1 MRRLIIILAMIG
13 VWAAPSQAKEVPAP
27 APPLVAGTEPPP
39 KVRELL
45 LDLLGDPQ
53 VRAWLD
59 QRKGSVANNADTAP
73 PDSSQ
78 LHGDNEGLRFLMR
91 RSAQVR
97 AHFAALVAAIPNIAD
112 DFGLAR
118 DMVASAFE
126 KQDLLHMLR
135 LLILFVG
142 LGYGLEW
149 LFWRLTSR
157 FRSGFDELKL
167 DTAGQRL
174 RVVGIR
180 FAFKVGIVLS
190 FAAGS
195 IGAFLALDWPPLIR
209 EIVLGYL
216 TAFLC
221 VRLARAVG
229 RFLLAPGEGRYK
241 DYPRFR
247 IIPMTTPAARFWH
260 RRLTL
265 FVAWIA
271 FGWVTLDEFLLFGI
285 SGETREILAYALGL
299 VLLGLVIEAVW
310 RRPLSLPP
318 DTVDDAEQRRHS
330 HARATLLSLYFALL
344 WVLWVSSAMTLF
356 WLVALAVG
364 VPAATRTA
372 GRAVNHILR
381 PPDYE
386 EASAG
391 PASVA
396 VVRLERGIRSLI
408 FIGAIAWLG
417 YVTDVDIGD
426 LMNRNTLAPRLLR
439 GAFIAAIVV
448 LIADFLWNVVKAVID
463 TRVNEVGVPPEI
475 MLEEDRRR
483 ARMRT
488 LLPILRNMLFVVIVV
503 IAGMM
508 GLSAL
513 GVQIAPLIASAGVV
527 GVAIGFGAQTIVRD
541 VISGIFYLLDDA
553 FRVGEYIQSGNYR
566 GTVESFSLRS
576 VKLRHQNGPLFTV
589 PFGVLGAVQNMSRDW
604 AIEKLTVGVTY
615 DTDLDKARKIIKKVG
630 QELAADPELAA
641 GIMEPLK
648 MQGVQAFGDFAIQL
662 RMKMMTRPGDI
673 QYTARRRALAL
684 IKKAFDPNGI
694 NFAYPTVQVAGG
706 SAPSNGDAVNAA
718 IANKGLQLVK
728 PATAKT
734 TT

>member
-1 MRRLIIILAMIG
+1 MRRLFIILAMIG
-13 VWAAPSQAKEVPAP
+13 AWAAPSQAKEAAAP
-27 APPLVAGTEPPP
+27 ASPAAAGTSEPPP

-45 LDLLGDPQ
+45 DLMGDPQ

-59 QRKGSVANNADTAP
+59 QRKGSVADKADAAS
-73 PDSSQ
+73 PDSSR
-78 LHGDNEGLRFLMR
+78 LRGDNEGLGFLVR

-97 AHFAALVAAIPNIAD
+97 AHFAALVAAIPYIAD
-112 DFGLAR
+112 DLDRAK
-118 DMVASAFE
+118 DMVTSSLE
-126 KQDLLHMLR
+126 KQELLHMLR

-149 LFWRLTSR
+149 LFWRLTAR
-157 FRSGFDELKL
+157 ILARFDELKL
-167 DTAGQRL
+167 DTGGHRL
-174 RVVGIR
+174 QVVGIR
-180 FAFKVGIVLS
+180 FAFKVGVVLS

-195 IGAFLALDWPPLIR
+195 VGAFLALDWPPLLR

-216 TAFLC
+216 MAFLS

-229 RFLLAPGEGRYK
+229 RFLLAPDKGRYK
-241 DYPRFR
+241 DFSRFR
-247 IIPMTTPAARFWH
+247 IIPMTTHAARFWH

-271 FGWVTLDEFLLFGI
+271 FGWITLDEFSLFGI
-285 SGETREILAYALGL
+285 SEETRDILAYALGL
-299 VLLGLVIEAVW
+299 VLVGLVIEAVW

-318 DTVDDAEQRRHS
+318 DTFEDAEQRHHR
-330 HARATLLSLYFALL
+330 HARASLLSLFFALL
-344 WVLWVSSAMTLF
+344 WVLWVLGAMTVF
-356 WLVALAVG
+356 WLLALAVG
-364 VPAATRTA
+364 VPAATRTTE
-372 GRAVNHILR
+372 RAVNHILR
-381 PPDYE
+381 SPDQE

-396 VVRLERGIRSLI
+396 VVCLERGIRSLM

-417 YVTDVDIGD
+417 YVMEVDIGD
-426 LMNRNTLAPRLLR
+426 LANRNSLAPRFLR
-439 GAFIAAIVV
+439 GALVAAIVV
-448 LIADFLWNVVKAVID
+448 LFADLLWNVVKAAID
-463 TRVNEVGVPPEI
+463 TRVHEVGLPPETT
-475 MLEEDRRR
+475 LEEDRRR

-513 GVQIAPLIASAGVV
+513 GVEIGPLIASAGVV
-527 GVAIGFGAQTIVRD
+527 GIAIGFGAQTIVRD

-566 GTVESFSLRS
+566 GVVESFSLRS

-589 PFGVLGAVQNMSRDW
+589 PFGALGAVQNMSRDW
-604 AIEKLTVGVTY
+604 AVEKLTVGVTY

-630 QELAADPELAA
+630 QELAADPELAP
-641 GIMEPLK
+641 GIMQPLK

-673 QYTARRRALAL
+673 QYMARRRALAM
-684 IKKAFDPNGI
+684 IKKAFDANGI
-694 NFAYPTVQVAGG
+694 KFAHPTVQVAGG
-706 SAPSNGDAVNAA
+706 SANVTDEAVAA
-718 IANKGLQLVK
+718 TVAQKGLELVK
-728 PATAKT
+728 PATSG
-734 TT
+734 